1 MFINGFHQRT
11 TLQLS
16 DSEHQDR
23 GTLTCLDVRA
33 VNLFTFDFTPPT
45 REKKIMQV
53 TLHDRAKNCGF
64 PSLAYKTGCLGVAL
78 VSVAVEEQ
86 RHSL

>member
-16 DSEHQDR
+16 DSEHQDQ

-53 TLHDRAKNCGF
+53 ALHAGQKCGF
-64 PSLAYKTGCLGVAL
+64 PSLAYKTVCVGVAV